1 MRIKVYRR
9 GGGLNDSRALD
20 LVLPAGLFIRG
31 QSHLSSSDVSASCVC
46 ASSARLF
53 FLFPFSSSW
62 YTEHSFPKRRAA
74 GGHLPTYLPRNGA
87 PAATFQQ
94 IRHLIS
100 IIGCRFEPLI
110 QQILLLILANH
121 SQEYSRMPV
130 ASLENLRPFLLNKGE
145 EEGEKGAKRER
156 RERRGS
162 EGKETNSAHQ
172 CCTKRN
178 LARKGTYVVTPPT
191 TSRVA
196 AKAPPQE

>member
-1 MRIKVYRR
+1 MTKK
-9 GGGLNDSRALD
+9 
-20 LVLPAGLFIRG
+20 
-31 QSHLSSSDVSASCVC
+31 C
-46 ASSARLF
+46 
-53 FLFPFSSSW
+53 PFR
-62 YTEHSFPKRRAA
+62 Y
-74 GGHLPTYLPRNGA
+74 LPTSFLA
-87 PAATFQQ
+87 KLQQ
-94 IRHLIS
+94 IQHLI
-100 IIGCRFEPLI
+100 CQNFLWKN
-110 QQILLLILANH
+110 QIRDRLQIRTVSTDTLLLILANH

-145 EEGEKGAKRER
+145 GEGEKGAKRER